1 MAKADLGIKR
11 ACLSCGM
18 KFYDFNR
25 TPIICPGCSAE
36 FNLENL
42 LTSRKGRSAVK
53 LAASKAQTA
62 KPDDAEDQDENIH
75 DDVDDGDDENV
86 EQDAGIDVNDDGL
99 DYDDDDD
106 VAEDPDGA
114 GIIQDE
120 ITEDDELLPDLD
132 DGNEN

>member
-25 TPIICPGCSAE
+25 SPIICPGCSTE

-53 LAASKAQTA
+53 LAASKAQTS
-62 KPDDAEDQDENIH
+62 KPDDMEDQENIH
-75 DDVDDGDDENV
+75 DDEDGDDETV
-86 EQDAGIDVNDDGL
+86 EQDDGIGVEDENL
-99 DYDDDDD
+99 DYDDADD
-106 VAEDPDGA
+106 VTKDADGS

-120 ITEDDELLPDLD
+120 ITEDD
-132 DGNEN
+132 

>member
-18 KFYDFNR
+18 KFYDFKR
-25 TPIICPGCSAE
+25 TPIICPGCSTE
-36 FNLENL
+36 FSLENL

-53 LAASKAQTA
+53 SAASKAQSA

-75 DDVDDGDDENV
+75 YDEDGDEENTGQAGGAGSGDE
-86 EQDAGIDVNDDGL
+86 IL
-99 DYDDDDD
+99 DYDEEDDA
-106 VAEDPDGA
+106 AEDADGP

-120 ITEDDELLPDLD
+120 ITEGDELLPNLD
-132 DGNEN
+132 DGDEN

>member
-25 TPIICPGCSAE
+25 TPIICPGCSTE
-36 FNLENL
+36 FSLENL

-53 LAASKAQTA
+53 SAVSRAQAKKA
-62 KPDDAEDQDENIH
+62 DDVEDQENIH
-75 DDVDDGDDENV
+75 DDEDGDDENA
-86 EQDAGIDVNDDGL
+86 EQNAGIGEEDDNDL
-99 DYDDDDD
+99 DYEEEDD
-106 VAEDPDGA
+106 VTEDSDGP

-120 ITEDDELLPDLD
+120 ITEDDELLPNLD
-132 DGNEN
+132 DGDEN

>member
-25 TPIICPGCSAE
+25 TPIICPGCSTE
-36 FNLENL
+36 FSLENL

-53 LAASKAQTA
+53 SAVSKAQA
-62 KPDDAEDQDENIH
+62 KKADDVEDQENIH
-75 DDVDDGDDENV
+75 DDEDGDDENA
-86 EQDAGIDVNDDGL
+86 EQNAGIGEEDDNDL
-99 DYDDDDD
+99 DYEEEDD
-106 VAEDPDGA
+106 VTEDSDGP

-120 ITEDDELLPDLD
+120 ITEDDELLPNLD
-132 DGNEN
+132 DGDEN

>member
-25 TPIICPGCSAE
+25 TPIICPGCSTE

-53 LAASKAQTA
+53 LAASKVQTA
-62 KPDDAEDQDENIH
+62 KSDDAEDQDENIH
-75 DDVDDGDDENV
+75 DEEDGDDENA
-86 EQDAGIDVNDDGL
+86 EQNAGIDVNDDSL
-99 DYDDDDD
+99 DYDDDDA
-106 VAEDPDGA
+106 AEDPDGP

-120 ITEDDELLPDLD
+120 ITEDDELLPNLD

>member
-53 LAASKAQTA
+53 LAANKAQTA
-62 KPDDAEDQDENIH
+62 KPEDAEDQDENIH
-75 DDVDDGDDENV
+75 DEEDGDDENV
-86 EQDAGIDVNDDGL
+86 EQDAGIDDN
-99 DYDDDDD
+99 DDDDD
-106 VAEDPDGA
+106 VAEDPDGS

-120 ITEDDELLPDLD
+120 ITEDDELLPNLD

>member
-25 TPIICPGCSAE
+25 TPIICPGCSTE
-36 FNLENL
+36 FSLENL

-53 LAASKAQTA
+53 SAVSKAQA
-62 KPDDAEDQDENIH
+62 KKADDVEDQENIH
-75 DDVDDGDDENV
+75 DDEDGDDENA
-86 EQDAGIDVNDDGL
+86 EQNAGIGEEDDNDL
-99 DYDDDDD
+99 DYEEED
-106 VAEDPDGA
+106 VSEDSDGP

-120 ITEDDELLPDLD
+120 ITEDDELLPNLD
-132 DGNEN
+132 DGDEN

>member
-18 KFYDFNR
+18 KFYDFKR
-25 TPIICPGCSAE
+25 TPIICPGCSTE
-36 FNLENL
+36 FSLENL

-53 LAASKAQTA
+53 SAASKAQTA

-75 DDVDDGDDENV
+75 DDEDGDEENTGQAGGAGVGDEN
-86 EQDAGIDVNDDGL
+86 L
-99 DYDDDDD
+99 DYDEEDDA
-106 VAEDPDGA
+106 AEDADGP

-120 ITEDDELLPDLD
+120 ITEGDELLPNLD
-132 DGNEN
+132 DGDEN

>member
-25 TPIICPGCSAE
+25 TPIICPGCSTE

-42 LTSRKGRSAVK
+42 LTSRKGRSALKSTV
-53 LAASKAQTA
+53 SKAQA
-62 KPDDAEDQDENIH
+62 KKSEDVEDQDENVH
-75 DDVDDGDDENV
+75 DDEDGDDENA
-86 EQDAGIDVNDDGL
+86 EQNAGIGEEDNL
-99 DYDDDDD
+99 DYDEEDD
-106 VAEDPDGA
+106 VTEDSDGT

-120 ITEDDELLPDLD
+120 ITEDDELLPNLN
-132 DGNEN
+132 DGDES

>member
-42 LTSRKGRSAVK
+42 LTSRKGRIAVK

-62 KPDDAEDQDENIH
+62 KPEDAEDQDENIH
-75 DDVDDGDDENV
+75 DEEDGDDENV
-86 EQDAGIDVNDDGL
+86 EQDAGIDDNDDSL

-106 VAEDPDGA
+106 VAEDPDGS

-120 ITEDDELLPDLD
+120 ITEDDELLPNLD